1 VAVFVL
7 AMVSTAESYAES
19 KTVSAVLLGVATTG
33 LIFSAWLTYL
43 ELFEIHAIC
52 QWCVISAIIVTVI
65 FLVSLADYRE
75 KSAV

>member
-1 VAVFVL
+1 
-7 AMVSTAESYAES
+7 
-19 KTVSAVLLGVATTG
+19 LLGVATTG